1 MFIICSPSQYLS
13 MPPRLSTAKKV
24 MTPGSSHS
32 NSLFI
37 DSPLSPLAHDSDV
50 GEVPG
55 QSDGS
60 VAGHDTLPPSGLDVA
75 FVSPGPI
82 ISDSQSLQ
90 QNLTKTPPKGKKS
103 EFSHI
108 L

>member
-1 MFIICSPSQYLS
+1 

-32 NSLFI
+32 NSLYI
-37 DSPLSPLAHDSDV
+37 DSPLSPLAHDSDI

-90 QNLTKTPPKGKKS
+90 QNLTKTPKKGKKS

>member
-1 MFIICSPSQYLS
+1 
-13 MPPRLSTAKKV
+13 

-32 NSLFI
+32 NSLYI
-37 DSPLSPLAHDSDV
+37 DSPLSPLDHDSDV

-75 FVSPGPI
+75 FVLPGPI
-82 ISDSQSLQ
+82 ISDAQSLQ
-90 QNLTKTPPKGKKS
+90 QNLTKTPQKERHVS
-103 EFSHI
+103 FLMLCEIVF
-108 L
+108 